1 MSHDHHDIGV
11 LVRLTND
18 RQDGFGGG
26 VVERPQVMDFGLGT
40 ATRPQAFGRL
50 ASAGGRG
57 AERLIDAKAMLMQP
71 PTGLAR
77 LGYPPLGEFPL
88 VIAVRAVVHGLGMAH
103 EDEGAVLCCG
113 GLTPILLRPI
123 GNVTPCG
130 APVGKFDL

>member
-1 MSHDHHDIGV
+1 MGEALGQSAVRGRRALTVGQDAGQGRDAGGMSHDHHDIGV

-77 LGYPPLGEFPL
+77 LGYPLS
-88 VIAVRAVVHGLGMAH
+88 VSSRS
-103 EDEGAVLCCG
+103 
-113 GLTPILLRPI
+113 
-123 GNVTPCG
+123 
-130 APVGKFDL
+130 